1 MRSKT
6 SRLGAKADAL
16 CGATFALQS
25 DRERGAN
32 MTQGKQQLWL
42 HNIHSA
48 SPPLQGMKSKQGNRP
63 LSLQQLSRR
72 FATPPPKKSYEER
85 RRKVRKSGPCQF
97 LSLLFPLS
105 PAPPRALRKRLSVRV
120 LPPFLSTL
128 GVGFIRQRA
137 AAPPPTTKRREWARG
152 RKWMFELKS
161 VVLHYGNQLGPFFEF
176 ASKLQKCLFFVKGVI
191 SASLAGGRVC
201 TVYPGILYTLVL

>member
-48 SPPLQGMKSKQGNRP
+48 SPLLQGMKSKQGNRP
-63 LSLQQLSRR
+63 LSLQQLSRH
-72 FATPPPKKSYEER
+72 F
-85 RRKVRKSGPCQF
+85 
-97 LSLLFPLS
+97 
-105 PAPPRALRKRLSVRV
+105 
-120 LPPFLSTL
+120 
-128 GVGFIRQRA
+128 
-137 AAPPPTTKRREWARG
+137 APPPQKKRYEEGRG
-152 RKWMFELKS
+152 KEK
-161 VVLHYGNQLGPFFEF
+161 
-176 ASKLQKCLFFVKGVI
+176 
-191 SASLAGGRVC
+191 
-201 TVYPGILYTLVL
+201 